1 MLKEVKVCQGAHLQV
16 KEEGAMDFL
25 SFADANL
32 WFYLSA

>member
-25 SFADANL
+25 ASANDNL